1 MNNHFRIYHT
11 CTELKDNINTD
22 STNDNSICRNDNFS
36 PIPYLAKL
44 SGQYNHLKR
53 DSDHM
58 DRLEKNSFK
67 KTKLTNSIDEDN
79 YISQYF
85 TDEIKEKGK
94 GICGLVGNA
103 FKQTD

>member
-11 CTELKDNINTD
+11 CTELEDNINTD

-44 SGQYNHLKR
+44 SGQNNHLKR

-79 YISQYF
+79 YILSTLQMNS
-85 TDEIKEKGK
+85 KRRAR
-94 GICGLVGNA
+94 A
-103 FKQTD
+103 FVV